1 MRENKK
7 NLFLRKM
14 LLNLRFSTA
23 ISSSI
28 TYVYWF
34 AQSLGP
40 PSAAT
45 TLLRLV
51 RQKDDLLSVAGGV

>member
-34 AQSLGP
+34 AQVRSVRLP
-40 PSAAT
+40 RR
-45 TLLRLV
+45 LLCL
-51 RQKDDLLSVAGGV
+51 D